1 MTFRLFGFP
10 IRVDTSAWLVFG
22 FVVLSRA
29 GLGPAGLKD
38 GVIRAGVLLASI
50 LVHELGHALVA
61 RRLGLGPVGIMIH
74 GFGGLTASSRS
85 PTPRQG
91 LLMTAAGPGAGL
103 LLAVAAAAGLL
114 LLPRT
119 GGTMGG
125 ILAETLGINLF
136 WSLFN
141 LVPLHPL
148 DGGMLLGHG
157 LMALGIEPGRVMS
170 TVRWVSL
177 ASAAIVGVWAVLSGW
192 WFLLVVVG
200 LAAVRH
206 LKPPA

>member
-1 MTFRLFGFP
+1 VTFRLLGFP

-22 FVVLSRA
+22 IVVLSRA
-29 GLGPAGLKD
+29 GLGPEGLVD
-38 GVIRAGVLLASI
+38 GLVRAGVLLVSI
-50 LVHELGHALVA
+50 LVHELGHALAA
-61 RRLGLGPVGIMIH
+61 RRLGLGPVGILLH
-74 GFGGLTASSRS
+74 GFGGLTASSRP

-103 LLAVAAAAGLL
+103 LLAALSLAGLL
-114 LLPRT
+114 LPGVGGT
-119 GGTMGG
+119 GGAVLG
-125 ILAETLGINLF
+125 EFLGINLF

-148 DGGMLLGHG
+148 DGGMLLLHG
-157 LMALGIEPGRVMS
+157 LLALGVGPER
-170 TVRWVSL
+170 TARAVRWVSL
-177 ASAAIVGVWAVLSGW
+177 SSAVVVGLWAVASGW

-206 LKPPA
+206 IRR

>member
-1 MTFRLFGFP
+1 MTFRLLGFP

-22 FVVLSRA
+22 IVVLSRA
-29 GLGPAGLKD
+29 GLGPEGLVD
-38 GVIRAGVLLASI
+38 GLVRAGVLLVSI
-50 LVHELGHALVA
+50 LVHELGHALAA
-61 RRLGLGPVGIMIH
+61 RRLGLGPVGILLH
-74 GFGGLTASSRS
+74 GFGGLTASSRP

-103 LLAVAAAAGLL
+103 LLAALSLAGLL
-114 LLPRT
+114 LPGVGGT
-119 GGTMGG
+119 GGAVLG
-125 ILAETLGINLF
+125 EFLGINLF

-148 DGGMLLGHG
+148 DGGMLLLHG
-157 LMALGIEPGRVMS
+157 LLALGVGPER
-170 TVRWVSL
+170 TARAVRWVSL
-177 ASAAIVGVWAVLSGW
+177 SSAVVVGLWAVASGW

-206 LKPPA
+206 IRR